1 VGRSITKWLPIGAKA
16 TICVASI
23 EHHWKTVGPKRKG
36 KIHIYCGTMD
46 NYYLNYAVVLAQR
59 FLESTTAPYYD
70 GKVTFGDG
78 AEHRCNSDP
87 DRPNATS

>member
-1 VGRSITKWLPIGAKA
+1 
-16 TICVASI
+16 
-23 EHHWKTVGPKRKG
+23 
-36 KIHIYCGTMD
+36 MD
-46 NYYLNYAVVLAQR
+46 NYYLNYALVLAQR